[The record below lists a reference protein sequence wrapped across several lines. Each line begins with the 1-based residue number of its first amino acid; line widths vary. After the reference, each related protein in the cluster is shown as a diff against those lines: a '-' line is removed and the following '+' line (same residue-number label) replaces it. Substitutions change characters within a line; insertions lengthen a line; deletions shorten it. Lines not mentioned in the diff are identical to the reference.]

1 MPSYKVS
8 PKYKKS
14 VEEVE
19 FLRGVEDKNKF
30 ASICTLWR
38 SGSYVIHTENEEE
51 EEMLKDLDDAFVFE
65 VTEFENWEL
74 IETWDG
80 CSEDVTFIRGFSD
93 EKAEELH
100 EQIEEEGWWDILIE
114 REGMDSEDM
123 EIFIHNGV
131 IVEPWEGYETEV

>member
-19 FLRGVEDKNKF
+19 FLRGPDDKF
-30 ASICTLWR
+30 ASVSVLWR
-38 SGSYVIHTENEEE
+38 GGEYVIHTESEEE
-51 EEMLKDLDDAFVFE
+51 EAMLKDLDDAFVFE

-74 IETWDG
+74 LQTWDG
-80 CSEDVTFIRGFSD
+80 CSEDISFIRGFSD
-93 EKAEELH
+93 EESEELQ
-100 EQIEEEGWWDILIE
+100 EEIYEEGWWDILVE
-114 REGMDSEDM
+114 RESM
-123 EIFIHNGV
+123 EPDGIEVFIHNGV